1 MILFYDFHQSL
12 LRREIWFYLTIPLIG
27 DSTISP
33 LTMINGTLIQD
44 IEKKDIGDIKN
55 LGTLFLVISITLKR
69 KHHNTTLHWKKQQL
83 GIIHPNYASE
93 IPVILQNSY
102 LKSISL
108 PIFFIIHHF
117 NHNIFN
123 WIHSSTGGPFIKMC
137 ANLEEGRLRK
147 KLYEIVWLFACAYLL
162 HRQQLFLRNWNAL
175 KQLKL
180 IATIHDVR
188 IVSTETS
195 GLQWVQ

>member
-1 MILFYDFHQSL
+1 M
-12 LRREIWFYLTIPLIG
+12 IPLIR

-102 LKSISL
+102 PLTPS
-108 PIFFIIHHF
+108 
-117 NHNIFN
+117 
-123 WIHSSTGGPFIKMC
+123 
-137 ANLEEGRLRK
+137 
-147 KLYEIVWLFACAYLL
+147 
-162 HRQQLFLRNWNAL
+162 
-175 KQLKL
+175 
-180 IATIHDVR
+180 
-188 IVSTETS
+188 
-195 GLQWVQ
+195 